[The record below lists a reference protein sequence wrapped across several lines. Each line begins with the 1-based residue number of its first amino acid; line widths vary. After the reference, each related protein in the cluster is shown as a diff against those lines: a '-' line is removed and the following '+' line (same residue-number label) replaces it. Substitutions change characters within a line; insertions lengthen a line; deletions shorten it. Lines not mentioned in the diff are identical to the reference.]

1 MSEMLGY
8 QHGAQFTNDN
18 ISRDNNLQQ
27 TIADSNTSRLDE
39 SKLKNQLQNK
49 LYSAA
54 EKGADNLQKSSALGK
69 AKDEAG
75 EFLANARNV
84 YKVGK
89 AVSKNV
95 GEVNNAMKS
104 YKAGSL
110 AAKGGSGLYD
120 MAGATGS
127 AASDFNKALGVT
139 AGKGLKQAV
148 KGGTG
153 LYDMGGADINA
164 VLDFNKAIGVTAGK
178 GLSNFT
184 DTVKAGAQA
193 VKDTATAGSVGEA
206 VSGATKVYSS
216 ATKTLGV
223 LDAVGKSAEGLNVV
237 SAGSDILDDAEG
249 GFSKLNKAEKVG
261 NVAGITS
268 GVFSAGTLAG
278 SLEAGGELLDATG
291 IGAEIGLGLNIAGA
305 VAGGVSA
312 VADYIGGEK
321 KQKTQI
327 AKPTAAPT
335 PTQQQAPAKVSAL
348 QSGGVAVGGYS

>member
-139 AGKGLKQAV
+139 AGKGL
-148 KGGTG
+148 
-153 LYDMGGADINA
+153 
-164 VLDFNKAIGVTAGK
+164 
-178 GLSNFT
+178 SNFT

-305 VAGGVSA
+305 IAGGVTA

>member
-1 MSEMLGY
+1 MLGY

-139 AGKGLKQAV
+139 AGKGL
-148 KGGTG
+148 
-153 LYDMGGADINA
+153 
-164 VLDFNKAIGVTAGK
+164 
-178 GLSNFT
+178 SNFT

-216 ATKTLGV
+216 ATKTLGA
-223 LDAVGKSAEGLNVV
+223 LDSIGKSAEGLNVV

-305 VAGGVSA
+305 IAGGVSA